1 MPLTKGRL
9 RAALGALL
17 AYALVFDY
25 AVYVWSPPAV
35 LARGFPQTEPVAD
48 CTQLRLL
55 LVADSRLAYAPGMS
69 LWSWDDEWFVRRTY
83 LAALEHVQP
92 HAIAFLGDLFS
103 EPPELSNETRQLRER
118 FWSVFAPLNESTR
131 PAAISVLNEEQDE
144 NGTQGAGPSTDK
156 KRIPARPEENGS
168 LKTVFGSSRS
178 QPRPPPS
185 SGSLLYA
192 DTSRRYPLAPRSFLS
207 IPFADSPCKSNN
219 PASAARG
226 RGGSGAAGL
235 RETGPSIG
243 EGWR

>member
-25 AVYVWSPPAV
+25 AVYVWSPRQYWPEV
-35 LARGFPQTEPVAD
+35 FHKPN
-48 CTQLRLL
+48 QLRLL

-118 FWSVFAPLNESTR
+118 FWSVFAPLNEST
-131 PAAISVLNEEQDE
+131 
-144 NGTQGAGPSTDK
+144 
-156 KRIPARPEENGS
+156 
-168 LKTVFGSSRS
+168 
-178 QPRPPPS
+178 
-185 SGSLLYA
+185 
-192 DTSRRYPLAPRSFLS
+192 
-207 IPFADSPCKSNN
+207 
-219 PASAARG
+219 
-226 RGGSGAAGL
+226 
-235 RETGPSIG
+235 
-243 EGWR
+243 